1 MHINM
6 LLGHTSFTV
15 IYVKTKNME
24 VFMKHTIERL
34 IREYEAT
41 KNKNLLKQVEI
52 LLKGGRK

>member
-1 MHINM
+1 
-6 LLGHTSFTV
+6 
-15 IYVKTKNME
+15 
-24 VFMKHTIERL
+24 MKHTIERL